1 MDESGG
7 QVSNSNAYSTA
18 PSSTTITTGS
28 DNVSGGAA
36 TDVMC
41 YAWKAV
47 AGVSAF
53 GSYAGNDNITGAFVN
68 TGFYPRFLMVKCI
81 TDGSNWMIW
90 DSVRSGATTTGSSML
105 PRVRSNTA
113 EAEVSNANDVEWYLS
128 GSDKGWRPLTA
139 EGGLNGAST
148 RTYIYLAFA

>member
-1 MDESGG
+1 
-7 QVSNSNAYSTA
+7 
-18 PSSTTITTGS
+18 
-28 DNVSGGAA
+28 
-36 TDVMC
+36 MC

-53 GSYAGNDNITGAFVN
+53 GSYAGNNNITGAFVN

-90 DSVRSGATTTGSSML
+90 DSARSGATTTGSSML
-105 PRVRSNTA
+105 PRIRSNTA
-113 EAEVSNANDVEWYLS
+113 EAEVTNANNVEWYLS

-139 EGGLNGAST
+139 EGGLNGLST
-148 RTYIYLAFA
+148 RTYIYMAFA